1 MTSTADVDAAIQAV
15 VPAAVDG
22 DKRALQELINL
33 IYVPVTRYCRSRMI
47 SYRYP
52 TADDIAQEVCLAVAK
67 AMPDYEDK
75 GLPFMAF
82 VYRIASNKIIDARRS
97 HSRDMSHPTDD
108 LPDEEPAPDNPE
120 TEVIDLDSCNE
131 VAKLLDLLNERSREI
146 ITFRV
151 FGGYS
156 AEETAENLG
165 LTSGAVRVAQHRAL
179 AKLRTHLQQNT
190 T

>member
-1 MTSTADVDAAIQAV
+1 MTSTADLDAAIQAV
-15 VPAAVDG
+15 IPAAVEG
-22 DKRALQELINL
+22 DKKALQQLVNL
-33 IYVPVTRYCRSRMI
+33 IYLPVTRYCRSRMT

-67 AMPDYEDK
+67 SIPNYEDK

-97 HSRDMSHPTDD
+97 HSRDMSHPTDELSD
-108 LPDEEPAPDNPE
+108 DEPAPDCPE

-146 ITFRV
+146 IALRV

-156 AEETAENLG
+156 AEETAEILG

-179 AKLRTHLQQNT
+179 GKLRAHLQQNT
-190 T
+190 K